1 MWVAPI
7 FIPCR
12 QIVLSPFSVASMSHS
27 PSPDELP
34 LTVVEADRG
43 WQGSGLGELWRYRE
57 LLYFFAW
64 RDVKVRYKQTELG
77 AAWAILQPLLTT
89 LVFVVLFQVILSEGK
104 EPTIPGLP
112 YVLATLAGMLPWQL
126 FAESLSR
133 ASESLMEAQNLI
145 TKVYFPRV
153 LLPTSAVI
161 GSLVDFVI
169 GLGVLAAIMLFYG
182 RAPSWTLITL
192 PAFVFLAAL
201 ASLAA
206 GLWLSSLSAI
216 YRDFRYVQPFLIRL
230 GMFLS
235 PVIYPTLQLEGK
247 LPDWALVLYGL
258 NPMVAAIEGFRWA
271 LFATPLPGP
280 LVMLPS
286 IGATAA
292 LLVGGLYFFQ
302 RMETTVVDVI

>member
-1 MWVAPI
+1 
-7 FIPCR
+7 
-12 QIVLSPFSVASMSHS
+12 MSHCSS
-27 PSPDELP
+27 PNELP

-89 LVFVVLFQVILSEGK
+89 LVFVVLFQVILPGGK
-104 EPTIPGLP
+104 GPTIPGLP

-126 FAESLSR
+126 FAESLTRS
-133 ASESLMEAQNLI
+133 SESLIEAQNLI

-153 LLPTSAVI
+153 LLPASAVI
-161 GSLVDFVI
+161 GSLVDFAI
-169 GLGVLAAIMLFYG
+169 GLGMLGVIMAIYG
-182 RAPSWTLITL
+182 RMPSWTLVTL
-192 PAFVFLAAL
+192 PVFIVLAAL

-206 GLWLSSLSAI
+206 GLWLSTLSAV

-235 PVIYPTLQLEGK
+235 PVVYPTLQLEDK
-247 LPDWALVLYGL
+247 VPDWALVLYGL

-286 IGATAA
+286 IATTAA

-302 RMETTVVDVI
+302 QMETTVVDVI